1 MAENFSF
8 RLGGG
13 PTKFPETP
21 TTKPPKVAAEHV
33 TNFSD
38 ANLGKK
44 VPIKPRQKIMG
55 QTFLD
60 RS

>member
-1 MAENFSF
+1 MAENMSL

-13 PTKFPETP
+13 PTKFPVTP
-21 TTKPPKVAAEHV
+21 TAKPPKVAAEHV
-33 TNFSD
+33 DNFSA

-60 RS
+60 R